1 MKIHNLNIYC
11 NMKHLIFTI
20 VALFALTGYSSAQV
34 TSMTLGYC
42 NGEMKTSGTSAF
54 TTPEK
59 DTWLSA
65 AIYIP
70 QSQLSVFHGNF
81 IDEIHAGLASSLN
94 IDSMRVWIR
103 TSLDGEDLVHSELS
117 KAYEPKLAK
126 GWNNVTLETPL
137 QIT

>member
-1 MKIHNLNIYC
+1 
-11 NMKHLIFTI
+11 MKHLMITI

-34 TSMTLGYC
+34 KSMTLGYC

-70 QSQLSVFHGNF
+70 QSQLSVFHGNC
-81 IDEIHAGLASSLN
+81 
-94 IDSMRVWIR
+94 
-103 TSLDGEDLVHSELS
+103 
-117 KAYEPKLAK
+117 
-126 GWNNVTLETPL
+126 
-137 QIT
+137 